1 MMMFDVSDPSFLIE
15 KTTCWDEDGNAS
27 ETSKEADYFKVNAR
41 SLQFFLL
48 FQDLLSVS
56 VVLLFVIL
64 NIALHGTNISHLGKR
79 NIIFK
84 SALVGDMLVPRRVH
98 QLSRRKPKR
107 AKKNTTHLDSL
118 LYLQLRHLCPDSS
131 AENLHPKMLGSK
143 VLGKEDST
151 AICSLWRRLGK
162 WTMTGIALRAN
173 SSCDEMEIMFWWW
186 LPCPKLTVRTCKMD
200 GWNTL
205 KFPFGVF
212 RPIFRGE
219 LAVSCREG
227 WPRFQM

>member
-173 SSCDEMEIMFWWW
+173 SSCDEMEIMFW
-186 LPCPKLTVRTCKMD
+186 
-200 GWNTL
+200 
-205 KFPFGVF
+205 
-212 RPIFRGE
+212 
-219 LAVSCREG
+219 
-227 WPRFQM
+227 

>member
-1 MMMFDVSDPSFLIE
+1 M
-15 KTTCWDEDGNAS
+15 
-27 ETSKEADYFKVNAR
+27 NAR

-56 VVLLFVIL
+56 VVLFILFVIL

-118 LYLQLRHLCPDSS
+118 LYLQLRRLCPDSS
-131 AENLHPKMLGSK
+131 AENLLHPKMLGSK

-173 SSCDEMEIMFWWW
+173 SSCDEMEIMFW
-186 LPCPKLTVRTCKMD
+186 
-200 GWNTL
+200 
-205 KFPFGVF
+205 
-212 RPIFRGE
+212 
-219 LAVSCREG
+219 
-227 WPRFQM
+227 